1 MKIRVREEVWERQYL
16 SPYATLSE
24 AGRGRVYPELECEVR
39 TVFQRDRDRL
49 LHAKA
54 FRRLMGKTQVF
65 ISPTGDHYR
74 TRLTHTLEVAQ
85 ISRTVAR
92 ALRLNE
98 ALTEAIA
105 LGHDLGHTPFGHAGE
120 AALDRLL
127 ESGFR
132 HNDQSLRVVDV
143 VEGVRDYSQG
153 LNLTYEVRDG
163 ILCHTGDRRPATLE
177 GEVVRICDRVA
188 YINHDIDDAIR
199 AGLLREE
206 ELPTECQEV
215 LGTGR
220 RQRIDNMVKDLITNS
235 WEKAEIT
242 MSPPLA
248 HATSALREFL
258 FKNIYM
264 THSAAKEKD
273 KIYGLISSLFDFY
286 LANPL
291 RLPIEWREGRE
302 DEPPRL
308 VADYIA
314 GMTDRYAIAEYERLF
329 LPRAWSL

>member
-1 MKIRVREEVWERQYL
+1 MEIRIREEAWEKQYL
-16 SPYATLSE
+16 SPYATLSG
-24 AGRGRVYPELECEVR
+24 ASRGRVCPEPECQVR

-49 LHAKA
+49 LHSKA

-65 ISPTGDHYR
+65 ISPTRDHYR

-120 AALDRLL
+120 SALERLL
-127 ESGFR
+127 IAGFR
-132 HNDQSLRVVDV
+132 HNEQSLRVVDV
-143 VEGVRDYSQG
+143 LERSEDYPMG

-163 ILCHTGDRRPATLE
+163 ILCHTGKRQPATLE
-177 GEVVRICDRVA
+177 GEVVRICDRIA

-206 ELPTECQEV
+206 GLPRECQEI
-215 LGTGR
+215 LGTR
-220 RQRIDNMVKDLITNS
+220 RAERIDSMVKDLVMNS
-235 WEKAEIT
+235 WEKAQIQLSE
-242 MSPPLA
+242 PVA
-248 HATSALREFL
+248 HATHELREFL
-258 FKNIYM
+258 FQNIYL
-264 THSAAKEKD
+264 THSASQEKE

-286 LANPL
+286 LANPGF
-291 RLPIEWREGRE
+291 LPGQWQE
-302 DEPPRL
+302 DQGEEAPRL